1 MLGTSSS
8 SLKGYILATAAAGAV
23 GGAVAGGVG
32 VALATKAIPKIMEVM
47 AEH

>member
-1 MLGTSSS
+1 MLGASPATT
-8 SLKGYILATAAAGAV
+8 KGYILATAAGTL

-32 VALATKAIPKIMEVM
+32 VALATKAIPKIMDVM